1 MTCQEQDAESA
12 SAVELIAERG
22 LDGLPDALSVL
33 INEAMRVER
42 ERHEGAGRYE
52 RSDARRGYANGY
64 KTRTMKTRMGALEL
78 RVPQVR
84 EGGVLPAIAGQGAA
98 LGAGAEAGTGA
109 DVRGGR
115 VHAQGR
121 TDHRA
126 AVRL

>member
-1 MTCQEQDAESA
+1 MTCHHQDTESP

-22 LDGLPDALSVL
+22 LDGLPDALAAL

-42 ERHEGAGRYE
+42 ERHVGAGRYE

-84 EGGVLPAIAGQGAA
+84 EGGFYPQSLDKGLRSERA
-98 LGAGAEAGTGA
+98 LKLAL
-109 DVRGGR
+109 
-115 VHAQGR
+115 AQMYVEGVSTR
-121 TDHRA
+121 KVARITEQ
-126 AVRL
+126 LCGF